1 MKLETM
7 KILTVMVT
15 VGQPEN
21 ILIIGMTANTDV
33 SRKMRNVADKMM
45 KMIGR

>member
-15 VGQPEN
+15 VEQPEN
-21 ILIIGMTANTDV
+21 ILIIGTTANIDV
-33 SRKMRNVADKMM
+33 RRKMKNVADKMM
-45 KMIGR
+45 KMIGK